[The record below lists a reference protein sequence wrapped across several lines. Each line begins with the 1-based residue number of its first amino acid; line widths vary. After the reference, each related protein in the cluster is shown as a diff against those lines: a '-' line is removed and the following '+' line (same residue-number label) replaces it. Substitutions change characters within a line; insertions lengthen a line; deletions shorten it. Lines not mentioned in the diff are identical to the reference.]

1 MNSIRIRSRMNEE
14 DFKNYLFYHQYFE
27 EKHYIPVRIGI
38 SFGIGLAAAFLSA
51 DRLVTFLVL
60 SVLCLLVFIVFPW
73 CRIRYSYKK
82 IYIRNRSA
90 AFSQSQDFE
99 FTRDYIG
106 FKSEREDEYMYEPYS
121 NIKKAAETDTL
132 YIITFSKKETAV
144 AVKRFADSENQN
156 EISRLLEK
164 NLGDR
169 YTRITRI

>member
-1 MNSIRIRSRMNEE
+1 MNSINIRSRMNEE
-14 DFKNYLFYHQYFE
+14 DFKNYLYYHQYFE
-27 EKHYIPVRIGI
+27 EKNYIPVRIAI
-38 SFGIGLAAAFLSA
+38 SFGIGLAAAFLSS
-51 DRLVTFLVL
+51 DRLITFLAL
-60 SVLCLLVFIVFPW
+60 SILCLLVFIVFPW
-73 CRIRYSYKK
+73 CRIRFNYKK

-99 FTRDYIG
+99 FAQDYLG
-106 FKSEREDEYMYEPYS
+106 FKSEREEEYMYEPYS
-121 NIKKAAETDTL
+121 NLKKAAETNSL

-144 AVKRFADSENQN
+144 AVKRFADSEMQR